1 MSDISDILGPQW
13 EQRRQRHEKI
23 RQQWEAGGF
32 DVPPQIQ
39 SLAAEGF
46 EPMPGMQR
54 TANDR
59 RRGLRSGF
67 NPGFNAPSF
76 VAGWSEEDPKEVPYQ
91 PERQHIL
98 ELRVDHPDPEKRMW
112 EGGRR
117 WTSAPPNEQQ
127 AMTPYRRPFRF
138 RLRYHGPGPEEL
150 ERRGQGEQYP
160 FPEHHVAYGQANLV
174 DTDNP
179 WEAMK
184 ASVEAMHKI
193 NRIAGPPRRYD

>member
-1 MSDISDILGPQW
+1 VSDILGPQW
-13 EQRRQRHEKI
+13 EQRHLRHEKI
-23 RQQWEAGGF
+23 RQQWDAGGF
-32 DVPPQIQ
+32 DVPPPIQ

-46 EPMPGMQR
+46 EPSPGMQQR
-54 TANDR
+54 GDDR

-76 VAGWSEEDPKEVPYQ
+76 VAGWSEEDPKEAKEKGYL

-98 ELRVDHPDPEKRMW
+98 ELKADHPDPEKRMW
-112 EGGRR
+112 QGGRR
-117 WTSAPPNEQQ
+117 WQSAPPNEQQ

-138 RLRYHGPGPEEL
+138 RLRYHGPSPEEL
-150 ERRGQGEQYP
+150 EKTGGGDYP
-160 FPEHHVAYGQANLV
+160 FPEHHTGYGQANLA

-184 ASVEAMHKI
+184 ASVEAMSKI
-193 NRIAGPPRRYD
+193 NRITGGPPRRFD